1 MKQRSGAAGFS
12 LVELL
17 VSLAVFSV
25 VMVMMANQLIQ
36 NSQINK
42 ATQLRTEVQSTART
56 TLSLIVNSL
65 RTAGWDPTDTGF
77 AAVALDPDPTDA
89 IDLIELFADLNADGD
104 VDDADESI
112 TIRHVN
118 DRIEWR
124 RTNDPKAPFEVLGAL
139 ITNDADADGTRE
151 PLFVPDNTVSP
162 NRITVQ
168 ITAESPVADPRTGQF
183 FRYTVSSV
191 VILRNEI

>member
-1 MKQRSGAAGFS
+1 MKSRQRSFS
-12 LVELL
+12 PVEVL

-25 VMVMMANQLIQ
+25 AMVMMASQVIQ

-42 ATQLRTEVQSTART
+42 ATQMRTEVQSTART
-56 TLSLIVNSL
+56 TLSLIVNSM
-65 RTAGWDPTDTGF
+65 RTAGWDPTDAGS

-89 IDLIELFADLNADGD
+89 VDLIELFADLNADGD

-124 RTNDPKAPFEVLGAL
+124 RTSDVNAPFEVLGAL
-139 ITNDADADGTRE
+139 ITNDADADGNRE
-151 PLFVPDNTVSP
+151 PLFVPDNTVNP

-168 ITAESPVADPRTGQF
+168 ITSESPVADPRTGQF

-191 VILRNEI
+191 VLLRNEI